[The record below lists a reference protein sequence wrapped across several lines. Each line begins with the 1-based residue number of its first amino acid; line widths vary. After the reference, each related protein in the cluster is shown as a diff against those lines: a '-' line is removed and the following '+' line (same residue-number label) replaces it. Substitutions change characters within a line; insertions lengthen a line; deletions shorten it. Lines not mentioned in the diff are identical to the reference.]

1 MSYELSSYWHNLQNV
16 LKSESGKQFKYEI
29 LQWNDGSSITATIS
43 CLDALPGQV
52 SSWVVV
58 NPELYLNIQ
67 NHHPEY
73 ALDEIREHFSENYAQ
88 E

>member
-1 MSYELSSYWHNLQNV
+1 MSYRATGTIYKTYV

-58 NPELYLNIQ
+58 NHELYLNIQ